1 MIERVAR
8 NGRHTAQAMYGC
20 RGFVCHH
27 NIDIWADTCP
37 TDRNAAASY
46 WPLGGAWLVL
56 HLWDHYDFGRDRA
69 FLAKAYP
76 HLREASRF
84 LLDFMIT
91 NDAGQRIISPDA
103 SPENV
108 YIRPDGQ
115 QSSLAEGTAMDAQIV
130 GTLFRRTLAAAKL
143 LEADADFRGEI
154 EKTLPLL
161 PKPTIGKHGQVMEW
175 LEDYDEAEPHHRH
188 LSHLFFVH
196 PSDQLVPAKSPELAK
211 AARVT
216 LQRRGDEGTGWC
228 MAWKINLW
236 ARLGD
241 GEKAALLLRHLLEP
255 AGSADAGAK
264 DRTYERGGTYA
275 NLFCA
280 HPPFQIDGNFGGS
293 AGIAE
298 MLLQSHDVEE
308 GTGAPILHL
317 LPALPK
323 SWTEG
328 SVRGLRAR
336 GGFTVD
342 LAWKNGALETFT
354 VRASCAGRCVLR
366 LGTVLQPVDLP
377 TGGELALSGDALR

>member
-1 MIERVAR
+1 
-8 NGRHTAQAMYGC
+8 
-20 RGFVCHH
+20 
-27 NIDIWADTCP
+27 
-37 TDRNAAASY
+37 
-46 WPLGGAWLVL
+46 
-56 HLWDHYDFGRDRA
+56 
-69 FLAKAYP
+69 
-76 HLREASRF
+76 
-84 LLDFMIT
+84 
-91 NDAGQRIISPDA
+91 
-103 SPENV
+103 
-108 YIRPDGQ
+108 
-115 QSSLAEGTAMDAQIV
+115 
-130 GTLFRRTLAAAKL
+130 
-143 LEADADFRGEI
+143 
-154 EKTLPLL
+154 
-161 PKPTIGKHGQVMEW
+161 
-175 LEDYDEAEPHHRH
+175 

-196 PSDQLVPAKSPELAK
+196 PSDQLVPARSPELAK

-317 LPALPK
+317 LPALQK